1 MNPASAIIHTLV
13 PSERSVPPVY
23 PTLSTP
29 ASRPVFGQPHAAPF
43 RAQLIRALLR
53 SAYIRSGPRNRPS
66 ASTSHQEAVKRAPE
80 DNVAA
85 DADNGRTQKRGPMGT
100 SRTQALAGSS
110 SHPSPCS

>member
-1 MNPASAIIHTLV
+1 MNPASAILHTLV
-13 PSERSVPPVY
+13 PSERSVHLTIPPHR
-23 PTLSTP
+23 
-29 ASRPVFGQPHAAPF
+29 RPHHARNLANPHAAPF

-85 DADNGRTQKRGPMGT
+85 DADNGRTQQRGPTGT
-100 SRTQALAGSS
+100 SRTRALAGSS